1 MVVGGLGPVRTVRSS
16 LIRRKTSLMSGFNSL
31 LGTIIS
37 LFHFA
42 GNLTVCRARAHNRI
56 GYAGHNTPD
65 FVATKAANIMC
76 L

>member
-1 MVVGGLGPVRTVRSS
+1 
-16 LIRRKTSLMSGFNSL
+16 MSGFNSL

-42 GNLTVCRARAHNRI
+42 GNLTVSRARAHNRI

-65 FVATKAANIMC
+65 FVATKAANIMAMTQ
-76 L
+76 